1 MYRGHPVSCLTGSL
15 SARQHGANALCLDLL
30 NGMRQSSLSKQQCD
44 PISSRVCRPIM
55 FHHISHFTCFIL
67 VWLPRCILTYY
78 INTKRNKTHQNIET
92 GCFIFYFA
100 SRGETGYLKI
110 SDVVK
115 GCCRAEILSLFKGS
129 FWGSG
134 SRTFY
139 HTGTMWK
146 LEKQRKEQLQKSED
160 VQ

>member
-1 MYRGHPVSCLTGSL
+1 MVAKLHDDLFI
-15 SARQHGANALCLDLL
+15 NAK
-30 NGMRQSSLSKQQCD
+30 G
-44 PISSRVCRPIM
+44 
-55 FHHISHFTCFIL
+55 
-67 VWLPRCILTYY
+67 
-78 INTKRNKTHQNIET
+78 NKTHQNIET

-134 SRTFY
+134 CRTFY
-139 HTGTMWK
+139 HTATVIENLYCKFPFIVLGTNIFMV
-146 LEKQRKEQLQKSED
+146 D
-160 VQ
+160 FC